1 MEKVHFT
8 EEKATNLATLY
19 GRALDYRS
27 SDPILGDKAADD
39 AVRRID
45 YDFAK
50 FGINSD
56 SAISIVLRAKP
67 MDDWAAEY
75 LREHPD
81 AIVLHL
87 GCGMDSRVYRLDP
100 PPTVEWFDVDYPEV
114 VEVRRR
120 IYPER
125 EHYTMIGS
133 SLTDFG
139 WLDQVPSDRPALIV
153 AEGLTMYLTPQDGA
167 ELLRR
172 LVAKFPSGRL
182 ICDVFSKL
190 GIKLQKLNPTV
201 RKAKATLYWGVDDPH
216 EFERYGFKLVSA
228 VDAAH
233 WATPDI
239 LARVRPS
246 LRRQLKLVKY
256 LPALAKMARIGRWD
270 F

>member
-27 SDPILGDKAADD
+27 ADPVLGDKAADD

-45 YDFAK
+45 FDFTK
-50 FGINSD
+50 TGINAA
-56 SAISIVLRAKP
+56 SAYSVVLRAKP
-67 MDDWAAEY
+67 IDEWAAEY
-75 LREHPD
+75 LRQHPD

-87 GCGMDSRVYRLDP
+87 GCGMDSRVHRMDP

-114 VEVRRR
+114 VELRRK

-125 EHYTMIGS
+125 AHYTMIGS
-133 SLTDFG
+133 SVTDFG

-153 AEGLTMYLTPQDGA
+153 AEGLTMYLKPEEGP

-190 GIKLQKLNPTV
+190 GIRLQKLNPAV
-201 RKAKATLYWGVDDPH
+201 RKARATLHWGVDDPH
-216 EFERYGFKLVSA
+216 EFERYGMTLVSA
-228 VDAAH
+228 LDAAH
-233 WATPDI
+233 WANPEVM
-239 LARVRPS
+239 ARLPAGTRM
-246 LRRQLKLVKY
+246 QLKALKY
-256 LPALAKMARIGRWD
+256 FPSMAKMARIGRWE

>member
-27 SDPILGDKAADD
+27 ADPILGDKAADD

-45 YDFAK
+45 FDFTK
-50 FGINSD
+50 IGINAD
-56 SAISIVLRAKP
+56 SAYSIVLRAKP
-67 MDDWAAEY
+67 IDDWAAEY

-87 GCGMDSRVYRLDP
+87 GCGMDSRVYRIDP
-100 PPTVEWFDVDYPEV
+100 PPTVDWFDVDYPEV
-114 VEVRRR
+114 VELRRK

-133 SLTDFG
+133 SVTDFA
-139 WLDQVPSDRPALIV
+139 WLDQVPSDRPTLIV
-153 AEGLTMYLTPQDGA
+153 AEGLTMYLKPEEGP
-167 ELLRR
+167 ELIRR
-172 LVAKFPSGRL
+172 LVAKFPSGQL

-190 GIKLQKLNPTV
+190 GIRLQKLNPAV

-216 EFERYGFKLVSA
+216 EFERYGLTLVSSL
-228 VDAAH
+228 DASH
-233 WATPDI
+233 WAQPEVM
-239 LARVRPS
+239 ARLRPGP
-246 LRRQLKLVKY
+246 RMQLKALKY
-256 LPALAKMARIGRWD
+256 FPSMGKMARIIRCD